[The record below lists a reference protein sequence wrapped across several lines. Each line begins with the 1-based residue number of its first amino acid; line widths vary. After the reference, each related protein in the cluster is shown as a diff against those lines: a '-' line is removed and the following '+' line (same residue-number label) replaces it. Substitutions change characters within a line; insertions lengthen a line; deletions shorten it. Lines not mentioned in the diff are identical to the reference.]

1 MSLFDM
7 TEGKFLDTDKYDVFE
22 FGRPPVAIDIMTQ
35 MKGVSFNE
43 AFKDRIKCQ
52 IREDL
57 TINVIHL
64 NHLIAAK
71 KASGRYKDLADI
83 DYLLGL

>member
-7 TEGKFLDTDKYDVFE
+7 TESKFLDTDKYDVFE
-22 FGRPPVAIDIMTQ
+22 FGR
-35 MKGVSFNE
+35 